1 MQKSV
6 TLHDVE
12 VEISDAEIEVEVE
25 CDSVTVYKD
34 ASGQAEV
41 TLTEETLDQCDRD
54 DIEWLLKVLNEKLK
68 ELSESD

>member
-6 TLHDVE
+6 TLYDVE

-34 ASGQAEV
+34 ASGQAEI
-41 TLTEETLDQCDRD
+41 TLTEETFDQCDRD
-54 DIEWLLKVLNEKLK
+54 DIEWLLKVLDAKLK